1 MTKPFNPYET
11 LGVPKDATIPEARKA
26 YRKRAKK
33 THPDAGGN
41 AEAFAQA
48 SRAIAIIEDPERRH
62 RYDQTGSADDEPVQ
76 SEWHA
81 ALSNIVPAISAAVMA
96 WARDGG
102 ALDIEG
108 RDVFADLIRKAIA
121 ERHSQLA
128 EIEVSKRFSAKMR
141 KLAKRTKRKDGAAS
155 QIARAF
161 EGEAARSEA
170 RIADMN
176 RSMEAI
182 DKTLDLLRAH
192 VFDAEKPKPQHVPS
206 GLIMTWGP

>member
-11 LGVPKDATIPEARKA
+11 LGVPKDTTVPEARKA
-26 YRKRAKK
+26 YRRRAKK
-33 THPDAGGN
+33 THPDAGGS

-48 SRAIAIIEDPERRH
+48 SRAMAIIEDPERRR
-62 RYDQTGSADDEPVQ
+62 RYDQTGAAEDEPVQ

-161 EGEAARSEA
+161 EGEAARVEA
-170 RIADMN
+170 RVADMN
-176 RSMEAI
+176 RSLEAI
-182 DKTLDLLRAH
+182 DKTLELLRAH
-192 VFDAEKPKPQHVPS
+192 VFDAEKPKSRTEVNRALYF
-206 GLIMTWGP
+206 GL